1 MPRYAWIYAARM
13 AAMCLGKRR
22 RRTMAE
28 LPREVQTAMYLA
40 ALNATPDG
48 LVFSDYVSDNVF
60 NAVHNEAWAAGIDA
74 LAMLRERQAKV

>member
-1 MPRYAWIYAARM
+1 
-13 AAMCLGKRR
+13 MCLGKRR

-40 ALNATPDG
+40 ALDATPGDKI
-48 LVFSDYVSDNVF
+48 FSDHVSDNVF

-74 LAMLRERQAKV
+74 MAMLRERQARV